1 MKNILKI
8 FAVLYFILQPNIY
21 SQQLVQTINDVYKL
35 KDNEHLFINK
45 PLNVLLKEIKPE
57 IRTGSIINTDYT
69 YAFCFRFTTITE
81 QKNKEGEIS
90 DRVSIIVYV
99 NKFIPWQWAQ
109 RSKGK
114 QIMWTRDDEQEYGD
128 LVVIHI
134 DVVPAS

>member
-1 MKNILKI
+1 MKNNLKI

-45 PLNVLLKEIKPE
+45 PLKVLLKEIKPE
-57 IRTGSIINTDYT
+57 IKTGTVINTDYT
-69 YAFCFRFTTITE
+69 FALCFRFTTIAQ
-81 QKNKEGEIS
+81 QKNKKGEIL

-99 NKFIPWQWAQ
+99 NEFIPWQWAQ
-109 RSKGK
+109 RPKGN
-114 QIMWTRDDEQEYGD
+114 QILWTSNDEREYSD
-128 LVVIHI
+128 LIVIHL